1 MTWKLSP
8 VPNRDLQGF
17 KMSNKKPLIPF
28 SWMPGSWGLRG
39 KTREIA
45 QAEYELSGEDLEL
58 RLLEINHGHDAK
70 TLELEKLELQLK
82 NSKIDKYE
90 YDCRLV
96 DLTEYPDDA
105 QKNLSLLDIEKN
117 HNKISQI
124 EYERKR
130 ADILKEPWVSM
141 PVINW
146 DPNISNRTFFELDY
160 NEYFLRHLK
169 DNGYEGDDD
178 TIINRWLNDICIS
191 IAEDINGMDA
201 DLITP
206 TRRADPEQE

>member
-1 MTWKLSP
+1 MPGKP
-8 VPNRDLQGF
+8 
-17 KMSNKKPLIPF
+17 PLIPF

-39 KTREIA
+39 KSREIA

-58 RLLEINHGHDAK
+58 RLLEINHRHDPK
-70 TLELEKLELQLK
+70 ILERQKLELEFK
-82 NSKIDKYE
+82 NSRLDQYE
-90 YDCRLV
+90 YDCKCVELG
-96 DLTEYPDDA
+96 EYTDDT
-105 QKNLSLLDIEKN
+105 QRSLALLEVEKT
-117 HNKISQI
+117 HTKITQI
-124 EYERKR
+124 EYDKKR

-160 NEYFLRHLK
+160 NEYFLLHLRN
-169 DNGYEGDDD
+169 NGYDGDDD

-201 DLITP
+201 ELITP
-206 TRRADPEQE
+206 TRRADPESE